1 MVKMRCSV
9 DNFTDAFQESL
20 VSIKCKVSSGGGMCM
35 CLWRWWRCDVVRLGK
50 MLLLLNWRLGLGL
63 KMLWLLLLLEMM
75 LGRRVHMGLMM
86 WRWCVCIAGV
96 GNWSGVTGTNGRC
109 KISKAR

>member
-1 MVKMRCSV
+1 M
-9 DNFTDAFQESL
+9 
-20 VSIKCKVSSGGGMCM
+20 
-35 CLWRWWRCDVVRLGK
+35 VRLGK

-63 KMLWLLLLLEMM
+63 EMLWLLLLLEMM

-96 GNWSGVTGTNGRC
+96 GNWSGVTGTNGGC
-109 KISKAR
+109 KISEAR